1 MQKGL
6 LAENSAPAPCQMALT
21 AAGEMHDMSDN
32 QTAFPL
38 AWPAGWPRT
47 PAYKRDTSHRFGGR
61 AHPLTFD
68 RARRELIDELGRLR
82 ARNVIISTNLP
93 LRNDGQPYAGAADRR
108 MDDPGVAVYF
118 RLKDRNLSMARDGFT
133 NIAAN
138 MRSLFLAIDG
148 MRQLERHGGSYMME
162 RAFSGFAALPPPG
175 PAKRSWKEV
184 LGIWEE
190 EASLGLTVAD
200 IEQAFRRRA
209 KEVHPDSG
217 GTHDAMSELN
227 AARAEALKEVS

>member
-1 MQKGL
+1 ML
-6 LAENSAPAPCQMALT
+6 E
-21 AAGEMHDMSDN
+21 E
-32 QTAFPL
+32 
-38 AWPAGWPRT
+38 
-47 PAYKRDTSHRFGGR
+47 
-61 AHPLTFD
+61 
-68 RARRELIDELGRLR
+68 IGRLQ
-82 ARNVIISTNLP
+82 ARNIILSTNVP
-93 LRNDGQPYAGAADRR
+93 LRQDGQPYANAATAR

-118 RLKDRNLSMARDGFT
+118 KLKDRQLSMARDGFT

-175 PAKRSWKEV
+175 PIKRKWADI
-184 LGIWEE
+184 LGIWPE

-209 KEVHPDSG
+209 KEVHPDNG
-217 GTHDAMSELN
+217 GSHDAMAELN
-227 AARAEALKEVS
+227 AARADALKEIR